1 MVDEQ
6 LIREYIKI
14 VKSEKRRR
22 AQEGLGKV
30 FRAFGRAFP
39 RGIRH
44 PDSMITNMHLYRPG
58 RRGTTRL
65 R

>member
-6 LIREYIKI
+6 LLREYIKT

-22 AQEGLGKV
+22 ASESLGKV
-30 FRAFGRAFP
+30 FRAFGKAFP

-44 PDSMITNMHLYRPG
+44 PDSLITNMHLYSPG
-58 RRGTTRL
+58 SRGKTRL

>member
-1 MVDEQ
+1 MDEQ
-6 LIREYIKI
+6 LVREYIKV

-30 FRAFGRAFP
+30 FRVLGNAFP

-44 PDSMITNMHLYRPG
+44 PDSLITNRHLYFPG
-58 RRGTTRL
+58 RRGVTRL